1 MNNILLLFFNM
12 KKILSYI
19 ITLLCFANVYSQTFS
34 ESLKFQ
40 ERSFDFG
47 KIKEKDGLVSH
58 EFTFQNVDK
67 KPIAISGMSSGCG
80 CVKFEYPKYPIKPGA
95 SDKVK
100 VYFNPAYRPGFFSK
114 EVVVMTNDNKN
125 YTRIWVKGTVEPY
138 EHPVSE
144 RYPYEYGEGLW
155 MNFEIMAFGYM
166 NEGDKKKMDLKFA
179 NDTDKEMKLFFIII
193 DGNTDVTF
201 TSPYTMKPK
210 EEKTMQ
216 VTYSYSGKF
225 PRVTNVYPV
234 VNGKTLDK
242 PLKVMCSKP

>member
-1 MNNILLLFFNM
+1 
-12 KKILSYI
+12 
-19 ITLLCFANVYSQTFS
+19 
-34 ESLKFQ
+34 
-40 ERSFDFG
+40 
-47 KIKEKDGLVSH
+47 
-58 EFTFQNVDK
+58 
-67 KPIAISGMSSGCG
+67 
-80 CVKFEYPKYPIKPGA
+80 
-95 SDKVK
+95 
-100 VYFNPAYRPGFFSK
+100 
-114 EVVVMTNDNKN
+114 
-125 YTRIWVKGTVEPY
+125 
-138 EHPVSE
+138 
-144 RYPYEYGEGLW
+144 
-155 MNFEIMAFGYM
+155 
-166 NEGDKKKMDLKFA
+166 MDLKFA